1 MARKKRLKMPN
12 GYGSIKFLGKNRRN
26 PYGVYPP
33 AERDENDKL
42 YTPKAIGYTE
52 TWEEAYALLTTYNL
66 EKEGKIKTMTGT
78 FVDRSPT
85 FAEVYNDFF
94 REKYETNKSKQY
106 SAQSR
111 DSTRAAFKNSAALHS
126 RQVAQIKY
134 KDLQDVLDSCTL
146 GYASQE
152 LIVSLFHQIYGYML
166 KYDIVSTDYSTH
178 VQIRIEDDE
187 ESGEAFTK
195 AELEILW
202 ANRDDDIIQML
213 LIMCYS
219 GFRISAYRTMEIN
232 LTQKYFKGGVKTK
245 TSKERTVPIH
255 SLIYDWVCQRD
266 PQNFLGYSES
276 QFRTKMYKKLNSLGI
291 GYTKDGKK
299 HTPHDCRHTFS
310 ALCEHF
316 KVEENDRKRMLGHSF
331 GNDITNKIY
340 GHRSLS
346 ELRKEIEKIKNPSE
360 LDAPEQFKVC
370 C

>member
-232 LTQKYFKGGVKTK
+232 LTQK
-245 TSKERTVPIH
+245 
-255 SLIYDWVCQRD
+255 
-266 PQNFLGYSES
+266 
-276 QFRTKMYKKLNSLGI
+276 
-291 GYTKDGKK
+291 
-299 HTPHDCRHTFS
+299 
-310 ALCEHF
+310 
-316 KVEENDRKRMLGHSF
+316 
-331 GNDITNKIY
+331 
-340 GHRSLS
+340 
-346 ELRKEIEKIKNPSE
+346 
-360 LDAPEQFKVC
+360 
-370 C
+370 